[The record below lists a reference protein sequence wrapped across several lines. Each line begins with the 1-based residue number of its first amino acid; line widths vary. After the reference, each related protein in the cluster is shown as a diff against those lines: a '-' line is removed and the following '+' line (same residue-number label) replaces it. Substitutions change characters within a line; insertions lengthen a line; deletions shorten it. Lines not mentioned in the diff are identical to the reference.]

1 MSKLLKFLIRELF
14 IVGCVFG
21 FLFPNALLA
30 SEKPNII
37 FFLVDDMG
45 WMDCSVYGSRYY
57 ETPNID
63 RLASMGKVF
72 TSAYTA
78 SPLCSPT
85 RASILTGRYPERFGL
100 TTPAGHLPPN
110 PDEILLDNKAV
121 GWKKMVDPRSRTFMP
136 LQEITLAESL
146 KEAGY
151 TTAHIGKWH
160 LGYQEFWPEHQGF
173 DINIAGGQYP
183 GPPSFFSPYKIET
196 IKDGPPGEYLTDRL
210 TSEAVSYIESHK
222 DTLFFLNFW
231 QYAVHAPY
239 QGHTSLINKYSG
251 KTDPRGMQSNAIM
264 GAMIESMDESLGR
277 ILDKL
282 IETGL
287 LEKTIIVFFSD
298 NGGNMYDLVNGIF
311 PTNNSPLKNGKGN
324 IHEGGIRVPCMVCW
338 PGKVTPGSVSDEVIC
353 SVDFYPTL
361 LEVAGIKP
369 KKEQEIDGVS
379 LVPILTGDSRF
390 DRGPVFCHFP
400 HYIPATDNLPSSSIR
415 YGQWK
420 LIREYGEGSDRTDKY
435 CLFDLKND
443 IGEQHD
449 LSAKHPSLVR
459 KLNRKITHHLQHTGG
474 IIPIR
479 NPDFNPSVESPMG
492 RKPVFPIA
500 DYPSY

>member
-1 MSKLLKFLIRELF
+1 MSKPVKFLIWKLF
-14 IVGCVFG
+14 LLICGIV
-21 FLFPNALLA
+21 FLFPNTLLA

-45 WMDCSVYGSRYY
+45 WMDCSVYGSKYY

-72 TSAYTA
+72 TNAYTA

-110 PDEILLDNKAV
+110 PDEILLDKKAA
-121 GWKKMVDPRSRTFMP
+121 GWKKMVDPKSRTFMP
-136 LQEITLAESL
+136 LGEITLAESL

-160 LGYQEFWPEHQGF
+160 LGYPEYWPEHQGF
-173 DINIAGGQYP
+173 DINIAGGEYP
-183 GPPSFFSPYKIET
+183 GPPSYFSPYKIKTLE
-196 IKDGPPGEYLTDRL
+196 DGPTGEYLTDRL
-210 TSEAVSYIESHK
+210 TSEALSYIDNHK

-239 QGHTSLINKYSG
+239 QGHNSLIDKYKD

-264 GAMIESMDESLGR
+264 GAMMESMDESLGR

-287 LEKTIIVFFSD
+287 MEKTILVFFSD

-324 IHEGGIRVPCMVCW
+324 IHEGGIRVPCIIYW

-361 LEVAGIKP
+361 LEAAGIKP

-379 LVPILTGDSRF
+379 LVPVLTGDSGF
-390 DRGPVFCHFP
+390 NQGPVFCHFP
-400 HYIPATDNLPSSSIR
+400 HYIPATDNLPSTSIR
-415 YGQWK
+415 SGQWK
-420 LIREYGEGSDRTDKY
+420 MIREYGEGADRKDKY
-435 CLFDLKND
+435 CLYDLKND
-443 IGEQHD
+443 ISEQHD
-449 LSAKHPSLVR
+449 LSATHPSLVR
-459 KLNRKITHHLQHTGG
+459 KLNRKITNHLQHTGG

-479 NPDFNPSVESPMG
+479 NPVYDASAESPMG
-492 RKPVFPIA
+492 KKPVFPIA